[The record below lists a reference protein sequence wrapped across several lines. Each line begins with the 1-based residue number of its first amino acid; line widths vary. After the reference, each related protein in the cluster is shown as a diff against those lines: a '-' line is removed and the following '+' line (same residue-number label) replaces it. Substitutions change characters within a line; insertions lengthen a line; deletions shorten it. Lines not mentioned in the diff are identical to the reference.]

1 MIKTWM
7 IPIVASTI
15 IMASLLMV
23 NLTVQSGSILLADLL
38 KQRTRLVL
46 ADSLA
51 KDIFSSVENIAEASM
66 SSSQGNFSEFKKNLM
81 DKMERFKTENLHEEC
96 FKEHG
101 IIVQFDYTIE
111 TREEEF
117 SVEIVCRIRVSDS
130 EGFFEFERIHNTV
143 KRQDSTG

>member
-7 IPIVASTI
+7 IPIVVSTI
-15 IMASLLMV
+15 IMVSLLIV
-23 NLTVQSGSILLADLL
+23 NLTVQSGSILLVGFL
-38 KQRTRLVL
+38 KQRARLLL

-51 KDIFSSVENIAEASM
+51 KDIFNSVENIAEVSM
-66 SSSQGNFSEFKKNLM
+66 GSSRGNFSEFKKNLM

-96 FKEHG
+96 FKEFE

-117 SVEIVCRIRVSDS
+117 SVEIACRLRVSDS
-130 EGFFEFERIHNTV
+130 EGFFVFERVHNTV

>member
-1 MIKTWM
+1 MIKTWL
-7 IPIVASTI
+7 IPVFASTI
-15 IMASLLMV
+15 IMSSLLIV
-23 NLTVQSGSILLADLL
+23 NLMVQSESILLADFL

-51 KDIFSSVENIAEASM
+51 KDIFNNVENIAEASM

-81 DKMERFKTENLHEEC
+81 DNMERFKTENLHEEY
-96 FKEHG
+96 FKEYG

-111 TREEEF
+111 THEEEF

-130 EGFFEFERIHNTV
+130 EGLFEFERVHNTV